1 MVLLA
6 LLVNMT
12 NSWCFLQH
20 QVAPLAMVTDLV
32 PRWRQQGKPGRWGA
46 TCWTWLAT
54 TLATTSTRILCGGAR
69 PATWRWRRTRSIW
82 QSVKGTRTFGR
93 TLTWGTSQS
102 WWTSSPV
109 WWRGG
114 RRRTGTRRPN
124 AAVQQQQPDSW
135 HVDYIFDMPLCHR
148 LDSEHS
154 SALDCSLSSRCPRG
168 ICHVKVLIWASS
180 LWESL
185 YYFHILMQYCG
196 LLSGV
201 GPLNQILSD
210 RQCWGLSNVAANVCI
225 QELCW
230 TNLLRPFKC
239 QMWHKGSQIF
249 SLLWCRKHL
258 LKTIQQMCP
267 TWH

>member
-1 MVLLA
+1 MDGWLDQCLNFIICNHCSFLDRSKDWTLQELHQGVILKNILS
-6 LLVNMT
+6 T
-12 NSWCFLQH
+12 SWQH
-20 QVAPLAMVTDLV
+20 ICILGGPMPLY
-32 PRWRQQGKPGRWGA
+32 
-46 TCWTWLAT
+46 C
-54 TLATTSTRILCGGAR
+54 S
-69 PATWRWRRTRSIW
+69 S
-82 QSVKGTRTFGR
+82 
-93 TLTWGTSQS
+93 SQI
-102 WWTSSPV
+102 
-109 WWRGG
+109 
-114 RRRTGTRRPN
+114 
-124 AAVQQQQPDSW
+124 
-135 HVDYIFDMPLCHR
+135 VDMLIIYLIFDMPLCHR

-249 SLLWCRKHL
+249 SLLWYRKHL

-267 TWH
+267 SWHLGIKRFLSPTWHPPHPLPNWMTKVRTHWPQAQKTPSQKFIKQD